1 MDEQLKSNLTSGR
14 HWMRLIYMI
23 LFAVFLQVASV
34 VMTVLVVVQFL
45 FALITGADNINL
57 RKFGDSLSIYI
68 FSVLQFLIYNSEEK
82 PFPFADWPESSVKT
96 EIAPAAGPVETVELT
111 PVKPKTRTRK
121 QTEKK
126 EELAEENVTEENV
139 KDSEDDQKDQHPV
152 V

>member
-1 MDEQLKSNLTSGR
+1 MDEQLKSNLTSSK
-14 HWMRLIYMI
+14 HWMRLIYMV
-23 LFAVFLQVASV
+23 LFAIFLQLASV

-96 EIAPAAGPVETVELT
+96 EIAPSASPVKATAEK
-111 PVKPKTRTRK
+111 PKAKSKPKTESRAKK
-121 QTEKK
+121 QPESNK
-126 EELAEENVTEENV
+126 EN
-139 KDSEDDQKDQHPV
+139 EDGQKDENPAG
-152 V
+152 